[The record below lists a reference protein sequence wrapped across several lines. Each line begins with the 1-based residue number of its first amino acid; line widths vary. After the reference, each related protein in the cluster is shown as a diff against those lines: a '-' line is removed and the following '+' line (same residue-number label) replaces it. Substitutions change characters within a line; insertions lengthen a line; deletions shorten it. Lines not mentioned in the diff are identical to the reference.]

1 MRKNKIKT
9 ISYAFQAPITY
20 KEAGYSGTDFR
31 DAVNTL
37 FPIFWAKLAANI
49 KKELMQKYEDEFDAL
64 DLREESK

>member
-1 MRKNKIKT
+1 MKKNKIKT

-37 FPIFWAKLAANI
+37 FPLFWAKLSDTV
-49 KKELMQKYEDEFDAL
+49 KRELMQQYKEEFDAL
-64 DLREESK
+64 DLREEQ